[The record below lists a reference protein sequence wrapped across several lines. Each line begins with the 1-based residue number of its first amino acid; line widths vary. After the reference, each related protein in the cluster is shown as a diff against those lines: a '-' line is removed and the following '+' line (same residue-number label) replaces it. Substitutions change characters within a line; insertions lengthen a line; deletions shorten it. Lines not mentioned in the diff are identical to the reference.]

1 MPARNSLWRL
11 LGQLRPYRGLLLSA
25 LLLTLLSSSVALAVP
40 WFGRTLLDRAIA
52 TRDPQAVNRTFLVI
66 GLLWLLSV
74 GLGVLRNLVGLSLGQ
89 RAIRDIRENVIGHM
103 LLLPVVFFDK
113 ARSGDLMT
121 RLSSDIDQLR
131 RTLTD
136 DAVGSAGHI
145 AMLLGGAFVMVSL
158 DRRLSTVL
166 LFLAPLVYVGHRWLA
181 PRLRAHNRAALDS
194 LSALLS
200 RVGEVITNV
209 RLVKSLGREQQE
221 TGYASRA
228 LAALLDDGLRAG
240 RFEAAV
246 WSGVHAAFGLVAL
259 IVVWYGT
266 MRVLMGDLSL
276 GTMLA
281 YFYTLTLV
289 SGPLASLAGVT
300 ARAQRAAAAADRV
313 FEILDEPVEQPDPPG
328 IPRLQVARGEIE
340 FVDVGFAYAS
350 GPPVLAGFSLVAR
363 PGETT
368 ALVGA
373 TGAGKSTVIALLQR
387 FYETVQGEIRI
398 DGVAIGKVSRASLR
412 ESMAVVQQD
421 ALLFE
426 GTIRE
431 NIRYGHLDASDAEV
445 ETAAAAAHVNEFA
458 GRFDAGLDTMVGER
472 GVRLSGGQRQRIS
485 IARAILRNAPILL
498 LDEATSALDAQSE
511 TLVQDALKKL
521 VVGRTTLV
529 IAHRLRTVQEA
540 DRIAV
545 LSAGRVVAVGT
556 HQELLGSSPEY
567 RRLQALLQSDVT

>member
-1 MPARNSLWRL
+1 
-11 LGQLRPYRGLLLSA
+11 
-25 LLLTLLSSSVALAVP
+25 
-40 WFGRTLLDRAIA
+40 
-52 TRDPQAVNRTFLVI
+52 
-66 GLLWLLSV
+66 
-74 GLGVLRNLVGLSLGQ
+74 
-89 RAIRDIRENVIGHM
+89 
-103 LLLPVVFFDK
+103 
-113 ARSGDLMT
+113 MT
-121 RLSSDIDQLR
+121 RLASDIEQLR

-145 AMLLGGAFVMVSL
+145 AMLLGGAVVMFSL
-158 DRRLSTVL
+158 DWRLSAAL
-166 LFLAPLVYVGHRWLA
+166 LFLAPLVYIGHRWLA

-194 LSALLS
+194 LSTLLS
-200 RVGEVITNV
+200 RVGEAIANL

-221 TGYASRA
+221 LGSASRA
-228 LAALLDDGLRAG
+228 LATLLSESLRAV
-240 RFEAAV
+240 RFEATI
-246 WSGVHAAFGLVAL
+246 WSGVHAAFGLVA
-259 IVVWYGT
+259 IVVVWYGVR
-266 MRVLMGDLSL
+266 RVVTGDLSL

-313 FEILDEPVEQPDPPG
+313 FEILDEPAEPPDPPG
-328 IPRLQVARGEIE
+328 TPALQVTRGEIGL
-340 FVDVGFAYAS
+340 VDVGFAYAS
-350 GPPVLAGFSLVAR
+350 GPPVLTGFSLVAR

-373 TGAGKSTVIALLQR
+373 TGAGKSTLIALLQR
-387 FYETVQGEIRI
+387 FYEPVPGEILI
-398 DGVAIGKVSRASLR
+398 NGVAISKVGRASLR
-412 ESMAVVQQD
+412 ESLAVVQQD

-426 GTIRE
+426 GSIRE
-431 NIRYGHLDASDAEV
+431 NIRYGRLDASDAEI

-511 TLVQDALKKL
+511 TLVQDALKRL
-521 VVGRTTLV
+521 MAGRTTLV

-556 HQELLGSSPEY
+556 HQELLDSSPEY
-567 RRLQALLQSDVT
+567 RRLQASCRATTHEHPLAVLVSVQPVADYSRRRDPGRAAARRWP